1 MDIGWTRSYS
11 DLTCFCQIILKQSSV
26 VSCMLIQSSPYSFAP
41 SPFDASMKKMGDR
54 LQNVLYES
62 LNYSNQDL
70 EDDLNE
76 IKKEM
81 PDIIDVEFTEV

>member
-1 MDIGWTRSYS
+1 LHPIIKKIAAAIGIKVTKETFAKGVAKVVPVLGGAVSGT
-11 DLTCFCQIILKQSSV
+11 LT
-26 VSCMLIQSSPYSFAP
+26 Y
-41 SPFDASMKKMGDR
+41 ASMKKMGDR
-54 LQNVLYES
+54 LQNVLYKS

-81 PDIIDVEFTEV
+81 PDIINAEFTEV